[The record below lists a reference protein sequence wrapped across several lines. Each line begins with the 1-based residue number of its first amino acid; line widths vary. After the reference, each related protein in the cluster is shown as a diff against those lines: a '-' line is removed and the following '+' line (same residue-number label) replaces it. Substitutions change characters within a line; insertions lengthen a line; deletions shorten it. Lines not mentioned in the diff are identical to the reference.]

1 MKLYT
6 RSGDDGTTGLFG
18 GGRVGKDHPRV
29 DAYGTV
35 DELNACLGLAAA
47 ACDPERATEAR
58 FAEIIA
64 EAQSWLF
71 DIGADLA
78 TPEGNAQEDRVL
90 RIGDAEVEVVERW
103 IDEVEERNEPMR
115 SFVMPGGS
123 ELAARLHLART
134 VCRRAER
141 RMVALAHTEPVSEGA
156 VRYMNRLSDLLFA
169 MSRLANRDR
178 GVADV
183 PWIPAKQRTSGA

>member
-35 DELNACLGLAAA
+35 DELNACLGMVSA
-47 ACDPERATEAR
+47 ACDPERPVEGR
-58 FAEIIA
+58 FVEIIA

-103 IDEVEERNEPMR
+103 IDEIEERNEPMR

-134 VCRRAER
+134 VCRRTER

-178 GVADV
+178 GVEDV

>member
-29 DAYGTV
+29 EAYGTV
-35 DELNACLGLAAA
+35 DELNACLGLAASACA
-47 ACDPERATEAR
+47 ADHATEAR

-78 TPEGNAQEDRVL
+78 TPEGNAQEERVL
-90 RIGDAEVEVVERW
+90 RIGDGEVAVVEGW
-103 IDEVEERNEPMR
+103 IDEIDDRNESMR
-115 SFVMPGGS
+115 SFVMPGGT
-123 ELAARLHLART
+123 EVAARMHLART

-141 RMVALAHTEPVSEGA
+141 LMVALSHTETVSEGA
-156 VRYMNRLSDLLFA
+156 IRYMNRLSDLLFA
-169 MSRLANRDR
+169 MSRLANRER

-183 PWIPAKQRTSGA
+183 PWIPAKQRSATD

>member
-6 RSGDDGTTGLFG
+6 RSGDAGTTGLFG

-29 DAYGTV
+29 EAYGTV
-35 DELNACLGLAAA
+35 DEVNAFLGFAAA
-47 ACDPERATEAR
+47 ACDASRTTEAR
-58 FAEIIA
+58 FLEILA

-78 TPEGNAQEDRVL
+78 TPEGNAHESQVL
-90 RIGDAEVEVVERW
+90 RIGDSEVAVVERW
-103 IDEVEERNEPMR
+103 IDEVDGRNAPMR

-134 VCRRAER
+134 ICRRAER
-141 RMVALAHTEPVSEGA
+141 LMVALSHTEPVSEGA
-156 VRYMNRLSDLLFA
+156 IRYMNRLSDLLFA
-169 MSRLANRDR
+169 MSRLANRYRQVD
-178 GVADV
+178 DV
-183 PWIPAKQRTSGA
+183 PWIPAKQRSVE

>member
-29 DAYGTV
+29 EAYGTV
-35 DELNACLGLAAA
+35 DEVNAFLGFAAA
-47 ACDPERATEAR
+47 ACDASRPTEAR
-58 FAEIIA
+58 FLEILA

-78 TPEGNAQEDRVL
+78 TPEGNAQESRVL
-90 RIGDAEVEVVERW
+90 RIGDSEVAVVERW
-103 IDEVEERNEPMR
+103 IDEVDGRNEPMR

-134 VCRRAER
+134 ICRRAER
-141 RMVALAHTEPVSEGA
+141 LMVALSHTEPVSEGA
-156 VRYMNRLSDLLFA
+156 IRYMNRLSDLLFA

-178 GVADV
+178 QVDDI
-183 PWIPAKQRTSGA
+183 PWIPAKQRSAE

>member
-29 DAYGTV
+29 EAYGTV
-35 DELNACLGLAAA
+35 DEVNAFLGFAAA
-47 ACDPERATEAR
+47 ACDPERPTEAR
-58 FAEIIA
+58 FLEILV

-78 TPEGNAQEDRVL
+78 TPEGNAHESQVL
-90 RIGDAEVEVVERW
+90 RIGDTEVAVVERW
-103 IDEVEERNEPMR
+103 IDEVDGRNEPMR
-115 SFVMPGGS
+115 SFVMPGGC
-123 ELAARLHLART
+123 ELAARLHLGRT
-134 VCRRAER
+134 ICRRAER
-141 RMVALAHTEPVSEGA
+141 LMVALSHTEPVSEGA
-156 VRYMNRLSDLLFA
+156 IRYMNRLSDLLFA

-178 GVADV
+178 RVDDI
-183 PWIPAKQRTSGA
+183 PWIPAKQRTGE